1 MKKNIATRLFVL
13 CKLTNDCNQS
23 CKHCVTDAKSGI
35 IKELSYD
42 VVRNLMK
49 DMKKIDRDCIISFI
63 GGEATV
69 WPYFYEM
76 IRCEEFKKIRYKK
89 LNTNATALT
98 DKSIISL
105 KEADF
110 FEIRVSID
118 SATEQYHDDLRGK
131 GTFEKSIS
139 AIKKMSNLKLPVTS
153 GTVVST
159 KNIECLGDIVS
170 MLENLNIK
178 VAHFF
183 PYVVKG
189 RGKVFSELA
198 LSQEDI
204 LCAQKMLCEISGEAF
219 HKEDALC
226 DYGTAYFKIEDDGK
240 CDLHFAESEL
250 HHVCLGNI
258 NKESFI
264 NLYTKAIGFLE
275 DKVVIDCN
283 RCKYNKDPIMCENMH
298 NYCMMDLDMR

>member
-1 MKKNIATRLFVL
+1 MKKNFATRLFVL

-23 CKHCVTDAKSGI
+23 CKHCVTDAKSGVK
-35 IKELSYD
+35 KELSFET
-42 VVRNLMK
+42 VRELLK
-49 DMKKIDRDCIISFI
+49 DIKEIDKDGLISFI

-76 IRCEEFKKIRYKK
+76 IRCEEFKNIRYKK

-98 DKSIISL
+98 DEMILVL
-105 KEADF
+105 KEANF

-118 SATEQYHDDLRGK
+118 SATEDYHDELRGK
-131 GTFEKSIS
+131 GTFEKSVV
-139 AIKKMSNLKLPVTS
+139 AIKKMSSLELPITS

-159 KNIECLGDIVS
+159 KNLGKIDEIVKL
-170 MLENLNIK
+170 LEELEIK

-198 LSQEDI
+198 LTQDDISFAQE
-204 LCAQKMLCEISGEAF
+204 KLCEISGKVF

-226 DYGTAYFKIEDDGK
+226 DYGTAYFKIEDDGS
-240 CDLHFAESEL
+240 CDLHYAESEL
-250 HHVCLGNI
+250 HHVYLGNI
-258 NKESFI
+258 YKESFVE
-264 NLYTKAIGFLE
+264 LYTKAVEILK
-275 DKVVIDCN
+275 DKVVIECYK
-283 RCKYNKDPIMCENMH
+283 CKYSEDPIMCENMH